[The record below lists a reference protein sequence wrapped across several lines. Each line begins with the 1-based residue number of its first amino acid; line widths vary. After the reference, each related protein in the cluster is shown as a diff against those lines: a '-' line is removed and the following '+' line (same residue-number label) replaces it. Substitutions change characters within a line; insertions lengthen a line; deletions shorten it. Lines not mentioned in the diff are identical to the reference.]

1 VTGAPTTDTP
11 RHEPDRQRFVLVTG
25 DSVSLL
31 TYRPVGPTTL
41 DYAHTFVPP
50 ELRGRGVASRL
61 ARFALDYARQQGL
74 KVAPTCPFVA
84 AYMEAHPEY
93 RDLLA
98 D

>member
-1 VTGAPTTDTP
+1 MTGAPTTDTA
-11 RHEPDRQRFVLVTG
+11 RHEPERQRFVLVTG

-31 TYRPVGPTTL
+31 AYLPVDRTTL

-50 ELRGRGVASRL
+50 ELRGRGIASRL
-61 ARFALDYARQQGL
+61 VRFALDYARQQGL

-84 AYMEAHPEY
+84 TYIEAHPEY
-93 RDLLA
+93 RDLVA

>member
-1 VTGAPTTDTP
+1 MTGAPTTDTP
-11 RHEPDRQRFVLVTG
+11 RHEPERQRFVLATG
-25 DSVSLL
+25 DSVSVLA
-31 TYRPVGPTTL
+31 YRPIGPTI
-41 DYAHTFVPP
+41 VPP

-61 ARFALDYARQQGL
+61 ARFALDYARQQGF

-84 AYMEAHPEY
+84 AYVESHPEY